1 MDTHTRKAQR
11 EQRYASIASMWQMR
25 AESGVVIHPMQAA
38 VDAAANLGLDVE
50 DARTLLDHAGELYH
64 GGAFDALLVCSARI
78 NRILRRELAKLRE
91 TEPATWNDYRKTLPG
106 SAKRSLLVAPP
117 QDYVDRVRGA
127 WLGKCIGTAVGD
139 PVEGWTREAIQ
150 QTYGRIDRYVRPPQT
165 ENDDTAYPILVL
177 HALDEHG
184 THFTSEDLAF
194 EWLAHLPFAYT
205 AEQTALDNIKAGL
218 MPPESRWHGNP
229 CGAWVGAQ
237 MRGEVHG
244 LIAPGRPETAAE
256 FAFRDAVL
264 SHYRE
269 GVDGEVYTAAAVS
282 LAFCNLPISRLLR
295 EALRYV
301 PASSPIVQTVEQT
314 MDWCQHYG
322 EWKPVIEK
330 IETSMARFH
339 WIHALPNLACAVC
352 GLMLGEGA
360 FEPTVLTT
368 LACGYD
374 TDCSTGQA
382 GALAGAVLGAG
393 GIPEEWRRPIGDV
406 LDTYVIGFE
415 HIELDRLVD
424 WTAHWGR
431 RILGPPGEDEGPS
444 LEGGTR

>member
-1 MDTHTRKAQR
+1 MDTDARQSQR
-11 EQRYASIASMWQMR
+11 DQRYTAIASMWQMR

-50 DARTLLDHAGELYH
+50 DARALLDRAAKLYH
-64 GGAFDALLVCSARI
+64 DGAYDGLLVCSAKI
-78 NRILRRELAKLRE
+78 NRILRRELAKIRE
-91 TEPATWNDYRKTLPG
+91 DEPATWDEYRRTLPDNVQHPPLD
-106 SAKRSLLVAPP
+106 ALP
-117 QDYVDRVRGA
+117 QDYADRVRGA
-127 WLGKCIGTAVGD
+127 WLGKCIGTALGD
-139 PVEGWTREAIQ
+139 PVEGWTRKAIQ
-150 QTYGRIDRYVRPPQT
+150 ETYGRIDRYVRPPQT

-177 HALDEHG
+177 HALDEYG
-184 THFTSEDLAF
+184 MGFTSEDLAL

-205 AEQTALDNIKAGL
+205 AEQTALDNIRAGV

-244 LIAPGRPETAAE
+244 LIAPGRPDVAAE
-256 FAFRDAVL
+256 FAFRDAIL

-269 GVDGEVYTAAAVS
+269 GVDGEIYTAAAVS
-282 LAFCNLPISRLLR
+282 LAFRKLPVDQLLR

-301 PASSPIVQTVEQT
+301 PASSPIAETVEQT
-314 MDWCQHYG
+314 MDWCRQYG
-322 EWKPVIEK
+322 DWRPVIEK
-330 IETSMARFH
+330 IEGAMARFH

-352 GLMLGEGA
+352 GLILGEGE
-360 FEPTVLTT
+360 FESTILTT

-382 GALAGAVLGAG
+382 GALAGTALGPD
-393 GIPEEWRRPIGDV
+393 GIPEVWRRPIGDA

-415 HIELDRLVD
+415 RIELDRLVD
-424 WTAHWGR
+424 WTVDWGR
-431 RILGPPGEDEGPS
+431 RILAPPGAGEGRSP
-444 LEGGTR
+444 EGGTR